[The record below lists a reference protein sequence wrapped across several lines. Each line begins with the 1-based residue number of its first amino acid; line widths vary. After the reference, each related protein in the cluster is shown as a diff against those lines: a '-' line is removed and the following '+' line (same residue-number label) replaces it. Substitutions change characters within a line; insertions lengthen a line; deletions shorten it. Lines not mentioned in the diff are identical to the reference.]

1 LPLEVRSARN
11 SIPLQGTEPA
21 SRSED

>member
-1 LPLEVRSARN
+1 LPLEVRPTRN